1 MKIKLF
7 MVVLLMVG
15 LSACAHT
22 PSVISD
28 SVINS
33 FKNYGVSLEPKPAQN
48 TVKVKSKAQGW
59 NKAGKKDG
67 YVGYAHDESGWTF
80 FGVKNEDWGDS
91 CSGDADWVI
100 TMLRLSATGDPVTEK
115 GTNFGHSQAAYPW
128 LIQDFPNVDLSNGE
142 LFNENKDQGVTF
154 LPVFNAN
161 GHLAADGEKFIYY
174 EVTLSECGE
183 DGDVLTS
190 DPGWGNGGRN

>member
-7 MVVLLMVG
+7 MVILLMAG
-15 LSACAHT
+15 LSACAHN
-22 PSVISD
+22 PPAVSN

-59 NKAGKKDG
+59 KKAGKKDG
-67 YVGYAHDESGWTF
+67 YVGYALDESGWTF
-80 FGVKNEDWGDS
+80 FGIKNEIMGDS

-100 TMLRLSATGDPVTEK
+100 TQLLVSATGDEDTEK
-115 GTNFGHSQAAYPW
+115 GSNFGSSQAAYPW
-128 LIQDFPNVDLSNGE
+128 LLEAFPNVKLSNGE
-142 LFNENKDQGVTF
+142 LFNKSKDQGVTF

-161 GHLAADGEKFIYY
+161 GHPAADGDKFIYY
-174 EVTLSECGE
+174 EITLSECGE
-183 DGDVLTS
+183 EGDVLTT
-190 DPGWGNGGRN
+190 DPGWGYGGRH